1 MPLASR
7 AGCAWCVRL
16 RGLKT
21 NTHPFVWYTRALFR
35 CFDFWKMNPT
45 HHAHHAQTTKTLPFC
60 TIICTFAAPL
70 RTVAYVREHRENV
83 LELLRTSWTTSPP
96 WSKVFPMGCCYSEW
110 SAQNDVG
117 RTTSYALVKVLKAM
131 GIPVRMVRRKGVA
144 KPSQFLEGRALQAM
158 NHLLAQHLNGTS
170 LSQLEAD
177 HTAAISKLVRHRREN
192 YRKFN
197 YFLIIVHL
205 ETVQRIGNN

>member
-1 MPLASR
+1 MDNS
-7 AGCAWCVRL
+7 
-16 RGLKT
+16 T
-21 NTHPFVWYTRALFR
+21 ALVEGVP
-35 CFDFWKMNPT
+35 DGM
-45 HHAHHAQTTKTLPFC
+45 
-60 TIICTFAAPL
+60 
-70 RTVAYVREHRENV
+70 
-83 LELLRTSWTTSPP
+83 LL
-96 WSKVFPMGCCYSEW
+96 SEW

-177 HTAAISKLVRHRREN
+177 HTAAIVAAPQAEPASRR
-192 YRKFN
+192 RT
-197 YFLIIVHL
+197 L
-205 ETVQRIGNN
+205 

>member
-1 MPLASR
+1 MDD
-7 AGCAWCVRL
+7 
-16 RGLKT
+16 
-21 NTHPFVWYTRALFR
+21 NT
-35 CFDFWKMNPT
+35 
-45 HHAHHAQTTKTLPFC
+45 TLVEGVPDGM
-60 TIICTFAAPL
+60 
-70 RTVAYVREHRENV
+70 
-83 LELLRTSWTTSPP
+83 LL
-96 WSKVFPMGCCYSEW
+96 SEW

-144 KPSQFLEGRALQAM
+144 KPSQFLEGQALQAM
-158 NHLLAQHLNGTS
+158 NDLLAQHLNGIS

-177 HTAAISKLVRHRREN
+177 HTSAIVAAPQEEPAPKVEPFIPASLLARLQAADLAISTGLPLSRQELSWIVGIAESKLVRHRREN
-192 YRKFN
+192 YRKLK